1 MRMNDL
7 PQGEKYIKSHRFHKR
22 WHKVLMFLSSIVA
35 FCTVYALILP
45 AITMERE
52 CQLPEHT
59 HTDVCYTQASSVQK
73 MVPVCTPEALEIH
86 QHTADCYDADGEPV
100 CGYADFVV
108 HIHDSMCY
116 DENGALWCPL
126 PEIGTHEH
134 TDDCYVQV
142 GGELICGHDETDGFE
157 GHTHDES
164 CYGEDGELQCS
175 LPESEAVEEYHH
187 AMPS

>member
-59 HTDVCYTQASSVQK
+59 HT
-73 MVPVCTPEALEIH
+73 
-86 QHTADCYDADGEPV
+86 
-100 CGYADFVV
+100 
-108 HIHDSMCY
+108 
-116 DENGALWCPL
+116 GA
-126 PEIGTHEH
+126 
-134 TDDCYVQV
+134 
-142 GGELICGHDETDGFE
+142 
-157 GHTHDES
+157 
-164 CYGEDGELQCS
+164 
-175 LPESEAVEEYHH
+175 
-187 AMPS
+187 

>member
-59 HTDVCYTQASSVQK
+59 YRRLLYTGVVCA
-73 MVPVCTPEALEIH
+73 
-86 QHTADCYDADGEPV
+86 
-100 CGYADFVV
+100 
-108 HIHDSMCY
+108 
-116 DENGALWCPL
+116 ENGSGLYAGSPGNSPAHC
-126 PEIGTHEH
+126 
-134 TDDCYVQV
+134 
-142 GGELICGHDETDGFE
+142 
-157 GHTHDES
+157 
-164 CYGEDGELQCS
+164 
-175 LPESEAVEEYHH
+175 
-187 AMPS
+187 

>member
-59 HTDVCYTQASSVQK
+59 HTTPAIHRCRLCRKWFRSVRRK
-73 MVPVCTPEALEIH
+73 PWKFTSILLTAMTPMENPSAAMRILSFIRM
-86 QHTADCYDADGEPV
+86 TPSATTKTV
-100 CGYADFVV
+100 SCGV
-108 HIHDSMCY
+108 HFLKSRRMSIQM
-116 DENGALWCPL
+116 L
-126 PEIGTHEH
+126 
-134 TDDCYVQV
+134 
-142 GGELICGHDETDGFE
+142 
-157 GHTHDES
+157 
-164 CYGEDGELQCS
+164 
-175 LPESEAVEEYHH
+175 
-187 AMPS
+187 AMHKWAAN